1 MNASSIRLLL
11 APAVAGILLIAC
23 GEPARP
29 VNPSS
34 GELPLVVPSGTPAA
48 EPPPSAEP
56 EPSAAPTASAK
67 ASGTPRPALTTAPLP
82 EGCSRPPFVKSDEK
96 EVTDT
101 FGTSPCAKLQ
111 LGTEGDMAY
120 FRIPENALST
130 GTNVTFKIDPK
141 GKSTGVVIGK
151 IYHLQSVIPPSG
163 EPEKVVSAGPS
174 FELQLPAGAKKDA
187 NLAIGQIGGGK
198 ITWKII
204 APIKIDDVTNLATY
218 LLPEI
223 GDLYLHVT
231 TKAVTPE
238 K

>member
-11 APAVAGILLIAC
+11 APAVAGILLLGC

-48 EPPPSAEP
+48 QPPASAEP
-56 EPSAAPTASAK
+56 EPSAAPTASAS
-67 ASGTPRPALTTAPLP
+67 ASAAARPALTTAPLP

-101 FGTSPCAKLQ
+101 FGSSPCAKIQ
-111 LGTEGDMAY
+111 IGTETEFAVL
-120 FRIPENALST
+120 RIPENAFTT
-130 GTNVTFKIDPK
+130 GTNVTFKLDPK

-151 IYHLQSVIPPSG
+151 IYRLQSIIPPAG
-163 EPEKVVSAGPS
+163 EPTKVVSAGPS
-174 FELQLPAGAKKDA
+174 FEIQLPAGAKKDA
-187 NLAIGQIGGGK
+187 NLAVGQIGEGK
-198 ITWKII
+198 ITWKVI

-218 LLPEI
+218 LISEL

-231 TKAVTPE
+231 TKAVTPD